1 MMKKRM
7 NKSGNSLHILIGR
20 LLIQISRDLCQHCTN
35 TVRMILMSNRHKQTI
50 GWCINTFIT
59 QIAHAFIDM
68 TKNYRAISCSRPLV
82 PAISMKTWR
91 RWWLQ
96 CIYYISVC
104 LIRLFAFFS
113 FIISKYFRLS
123 FVWLFNCCCSCYFFY
138 CFKLSPCVSQ

>member
-1 MMKKRM
+1 MFIRLFNYLFIFVVVVVVMMKKRM

-20 LLIQISRDLCQHCTN
+20 LLIQISRDLCQHSTN

-82 PAISMKTWR
+82 PAISMKMWR
-91 RWWLQ
+91 R
-96 CIYYISVC
+96 
-104 LIRLFAFFS
+104 
-113 FIISKYFRLS
+113 
-123 FVWLFNCCCSCYFFY
+123 
-138 CFKLSPCVSQ
+138 